1 MTRGKKAR
9 KRVVRRKTMTNDE
22 KALEFIKT
30 PHSGIT
36 GSSKARAPRGGK
48 RGSARASPRRK
59 SSLSDVEESGK
70 TTPRRRRSSISP
82 ASTPRPGSTPRE
94 ASPRGSTPGSP
105 SPRDS
110 PLGSPRGDQRRGSLS
125 PKDVPSRTGS
135 GQSSGRSSP
144 MIPNVDSSVTPRLL
158 SPTLMV
164 EVVGGDAGGE
174 GKGTARS

>member
-59 SSLSDVEESGK
+59 ISLSDVEESGK
-70 TTPRRRRSSISP
+70 TTPR
-82 ASTPRPGSTPRE
+82 APRSTPRE

-110 PLGSPRGDQRRGSLS
+110 LLGSPRGDQRRGSLS
-125 PKDVPSRTGS
+125 PKDAPSRTGS

-144 MIPNVDSSVTPRLL
+144 MIPDVDSSVTPRLL